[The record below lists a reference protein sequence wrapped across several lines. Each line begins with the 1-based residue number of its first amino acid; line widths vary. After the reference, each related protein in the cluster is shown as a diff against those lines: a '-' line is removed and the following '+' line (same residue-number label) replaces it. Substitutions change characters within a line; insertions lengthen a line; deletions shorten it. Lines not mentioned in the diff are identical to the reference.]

1 MPGTGCARRPAG
13 SMRCG
18 FANIAAA
25 AAVAL
30 AAAAPLMAAEPAPL
44 GPCRPDA
51 HEGLI
56 CGTGDGAARVIADTL
71 SPSRRLALAWR
82 TPGGP
87 PTEEPDGD
95 DIELLLIRLSDGAI
109 LSRQKGEFWATGES
123 HANRKHEKAAWSR
136 DSRLMVETFDTRFST
151 DGVTIYALG
160 ASDKTSTLDLLKIME
175 PAVRAQLRR
184 RVKDDEGYVFFVQRI
199 AIDDRGLIR
208 ALVHL
213 WVPKEGP
220 FAAFAVSAA
229 VTRKGDAL
237 AARIIAIRRSRETL

>member
-1 MPGTGCARRPAG
+1 MRRGVALV
-13 SMRCG
+13 
-18 FANIAAA
+18 AA
-25 AAVAL
+25 AAVVL
-30 AAAAPLMAAEPAPL
+30 AAVARLSAAGIERL
-44 GPCRPDA
+44 GPCQPDT

-56 CGTGDGAARVIADTL
+56 CGTGDGAARVIADTT
-71 SPSRRLALAWR
+71 SPSERLALAWR

-87 PTEEPDGD
+87 PTEEPDTD

-109 LSRQKGEFWATGES
+109 LSRRKGEYWSTGETHS
-123 HANRKHEKAAWSR
+123 NRKEEKAAWSR

-151 DGVTIYALG
+151 DGVTVYGIG
-160 ASDKTSTLDLLKIME
+160 ADDKVSTLDLLKLME

-184 RVKDDEGYVFFVQRI
+184 RVKSDDGYVFLIQRI
-199 AIDDRGLIR
+199 GIDNRGRIR

-220 FAAFAVSAA
+220 FAAFFVTAT

-237 AARIIAIRRSRETL
+237 AARITAIRRSRQTL